1 MTAFDRK
8 TLKSLKDSNEEAK
21 RKINLAKSVFKVK
34 NSLKSG
40 FLNGPF
46 PIGPQTFDQSERG
59 LQYIILEAIA
69 SDRFCK
75 KCSRIAFI

>member
-8 TLKSLKDSNEEAK
+8 TLKSRKDSNEEAK
-21 RKINLAKSVFKVK
+21 RKINLAKTVFKV
-34 NSLKSG
+34 NYSLESG
-40 FLNGPF
+40 FLDGLF

-69 SDRFCK
+69 SAA
-75 KCSRIAFI
+75 IASVLQKMF

>member
-21 RKINLAKSVFKVK
+21 RKINVAKSVFKVK

-46 PIGPQTFDQSERG
+46 PIGPHTFDQSERG

-69 SDRFCK
+69 SVLQKMF
-75 KCSRIAFI
+75 